1 MSHEMEIEDYYAHCK
16 AECAALKEQ
25 VDNMVALL
33 CAKDR
38 EIFSLQELQNNT
50 QERLDLMTVAVDEAL
65 ALVRQYRREAHPL
78 MDGGREL

>member
-38 EIFSLQELQNNT
+38 EILNLKDLQGQTLH
-50 QERLDLMTVAVDEAL
+50 RLNRMTLALDEAL
-65 ALVRQYRREAHPL
+65 AIGRRYR
-78 MDGGREL
+78 GGIEQEETL

>member
-1 MSHEMEIEDYYAHCK
+1 MEMEDYYAHCK

-38 EIFSLQELQNNT
+38 EIFNLKDQQGQTLH
-50 QERLDLMTVAVDEAL
+50 RLNRMTLALDEAL
-65 ALVRQYRREAHPL
+65 AIVRLYQREKRADMGAH
-78 MDGGREL
+78 EL

>member
-1 MSHEMEIEDYYAHCK
+1 MSHEMEMEDYYAHCK

-38 EIFSLQELQNNT
+38 EIFNLKDQQGQTLH
-50 QERLDLMTVAVDEAL
+50 RLNRMTLALDEAL
-65 ALVRQYRREAHPL
+65 AIVRLYQREKRADMGAH
-78 MDGGREL
+78 EL

>member
-38 EIFSLQELQNNT
+38 EILNLKDLQGQTLH
-50 QERLDLMTVAVDEAL
+50 RLNRMTLALDEAL
-65 ALVRQYRREAHPL
+65 AIARRYR
-78 MDGGREL
+78 GGIEQEETL

>member
-1 MSHEMEIEDYYAHCK
+1 MEMEDYYAHCK

-38 EIFSLQELQNNT
+38 EIFNLKDLQSQTLH
-50 QERLDLMTVAVDEAL
+50 RLNRMTLALDEAL
-65 ALVRQYRREAHPL
+65 AIVRLYQREKRADMEAH
-78 MDGGREL
+78 EL